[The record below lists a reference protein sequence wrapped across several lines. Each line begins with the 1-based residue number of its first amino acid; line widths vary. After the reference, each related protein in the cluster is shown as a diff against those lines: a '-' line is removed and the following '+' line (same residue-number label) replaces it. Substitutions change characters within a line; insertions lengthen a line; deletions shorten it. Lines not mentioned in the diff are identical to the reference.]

1 MAKSRKLMVWLL
13 IIALL
18 LAGFWLVLG
27 RPSLTARGVLHR
39 TEGRELRK
47 ESLFLGDFFLT
58 DVLRIGTGHVDYHVV
73 VGKTEDELRL
83 VEAIRQGPVWH
94 SEEDMVV
101 IPLQDPV
108 TADFQPWCAEW
119 QQTAFVYTDLVYD
132 HGVAVVTVG
141 GRTFDSRFEPSESGF
156 AVVSFPYLEADRR
169 EEGVLSEQVQ
179 LRQFDLRNVGYA
191 KDRKILDVTL
201 EVVLYD
207 SANNE
212 VAHVV
217 NEYPAS

>member
-1 MAKSRKLMVWLL
+1 MAKSRKLIIWLL

-18 LAGFWLVLG
+18 LVGFWLVLG
-27 RPSLTARGVLHR
+27 RPSLTARGVLRR

-83 VEAIRQGPVWH
+83 VEAIRQGALWH

-101 IPLQDPV
+101 IPLQEPV

-119 QQTAFVYTDLVYD
+119 QQTAFVYTDLAYD
-132 HGVAVVTVG
+132 RGNCGHG
-141 GRTFDSRFEPSESGF
+141 R
-156 AVVSFPYLEADRR
+156 
-169 EEGVLSEQVQ
+169 
-179 LRQFDLRNVGYA
+179 
-191 KDRKILDVTL
+191 
-201 EVVLYD
+201 
-207 SANNE
+207 
-212 VAHVV
+212 
-217 NEYPAS
+217 

>member
-1 MAKSRKLMVWLL
+1 MAKSRKLIIWLL

-18 LAGFWLVLG
+18 LAGFWLVLA

-73 VGKTEDELRL
+73 IGKTEDELRL
-83 VEAIRQGPVWH
+83 VEAIRQGALWH
-94 SEEDMVV
+94 GEEDMVT

-119 QQTAFVYTDLVYD
+119 QQTAFVYTELEYD

-141 GRTFDSRFEPSESGF
+141 ERTFDGRFEPSESGF
-156 AVVSFPYLEADRR
+156 SLVIFPDLKDNDHTEDSFA
-169 EEGVLSEQVQ
+169 EQIR
-179 LRQFDLRNVGYA
+179 LRQFDLRNMGYA
-191 KDRKILDVTL
+191 KDRKVLDVTL

-212 VAHVV
+212 VARVV
-217 NEYPAS
+217 KDYPVS

>member
-39 TEGRELRK
+39 TERRELRK

-101 IPLQDPV
+101 IPLQDSV

-141 GRTFDSRFEPSESGF
+141 ERTFDSRFEPSESGF
-156 AVVSFPYLEADRR
+156 SVVSFPYLEADRR

>member
-27 RPSLTARGVLHR
+27 RPSLTARGVLRR

-73 VGKTEDELRL
+73 VGKTGDELRL
-83 VEAIRQGPVWH
+83 VEAIRQGALWH
-94 SEEDMVV
+94 GEEDMVT

-191 KDRKILDVTL
+191 KDRKFLDVTL
-201 EVVLYD
+201 EVILYD

-212 VAHVV
+212 VAHVA

>member
-1 MAKSRKLMVWLL
+1 MAKNRKLMVWLL

-39 TEGRELRK
+39 TEQRELRK

-101 IPLQDPV
+101 IPLQEPV

-191 KDRKILDVTL
+191 KDRKVLDVTL

>member
-1 MAKSRKLMVWLL
+1 MAKNRKLMVWLL

-39 TEGRELRK
+39 TEQRELRK

-83 VEAIRQGPVWH
+83 VEAIRQGALWH
-94 SEEDMVV
+94 SEEDLVV
-101 IPLQDPV
+101 IPLQEPV

-119 QQTAFVYTDLVYD
+119 LQTAFIYTDLAYD

-141 GRTFDSRFEPSESGF
+141 GRTFDSQFEPSENGF

-191 KDRKILDVTL
+191 KDRKVLDVTL

>member
-1 MAKSRKLMVWLL
+1 MAKSRKLIIWLL

-27 RPSLTARGVLHR
+27 RPSLTARGVLRR

-47 ESLFLGDFFLT
+47 ESLFLGNFFLT

-83 VEAIRQGPVWH
+83 AEAIRQGLVWH

-101 IPLQDPV
+101 IPLQGPV

-119 QQTAFVYTDLVYD
+119 RQTAFVCTDLPYAY
-132 HGVAVVTVG
+132 GVAVVTVG
-141 GRTFDSRFEPSESGF
+141 GRTFDAWFESTESSFELVTFPDLEDNDHTEESF
-156 AVVSFPYLEADRR
+156 A
-169 EEGVLSEQVQ
+169 EQIR
-179 LRQFDLRNVGYA
+179 LRQFDLRDMGYD
-191 KDRKILDVTL
+191 KNRKFLDVTL

-207 SANNE
+207 SANTE
-212 VAHVV
+212 VARVI

>member
-119 QQTAFVYTDLVYD
+119 QQTAFVYTDLAYD

-141 GRTFDSRFEPSESGF
+141 ERTFDSRFEPSESGF

-191 KDRKILDVTL
+191 KDRKFLDVTL
-201 EVVLYD
+201 EIVLYD

>member
-1 MAKSRKLMVWLL
+1 MAKNRKLMVWLL

-39 TEGRELRK
+39 TERRELRK

-83 VEAIRQGPVWH
+83 VEAIRQGLVWH
-94 SEEDMVV
+94 SEEDMMV
-101 IPLQDPV
+101 IPLQEPV

-119 QQTAFVYTDLVYD
+119 QQTAFVYTDLAYD

-141 GRTFDSRFEPSESGF
+141 ERTFDSQFEPSESGF